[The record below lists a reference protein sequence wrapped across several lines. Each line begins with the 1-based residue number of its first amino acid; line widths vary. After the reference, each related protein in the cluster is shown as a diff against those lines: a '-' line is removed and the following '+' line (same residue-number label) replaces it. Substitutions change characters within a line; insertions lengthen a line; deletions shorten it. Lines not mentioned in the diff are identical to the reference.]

1 MHNVIQNYSV
11 FWSVKSCMM
20 EIFEKYFKNVK
31 NVKNVLIYSSVRNFI
46 EI

>member
-31 NVKNVLIYSSVRNFI
+31 NVLIYSSVRNFI